1 MVEKFVVG
9 VMKTKGE
16 KYRPRGRGTF
26 SRQAKR
32 AGFKSTYSFARHV
45 LNNKEKYRKIT
56 IQRANLAMTL
66 RRMRMRK
73 KVLRKQ

>member
-1 MVEKFVVG
+1 MVKKFVVS
-9 VMKTKGE
+9 VMSAKKV

-32 AGFKSTYSFARHV
+32 VGFKSTYSFARHV

-73 KVLRKQ
+73 KALGK